1 MEYETN
7 MNMLTNQASGFL
19 CLFLSVQPT
28 FFR

>member
-1 MEYETN
+1 